1 MQHMCII
8 SYELYIPDA
17 WLRHNIPKYEQIFCS
32 YDVFY
37 AFRCLKAAFG
47 GVKWGAGR
55 HHAAKEQWKCSFT
68 VFHPST
74 MEQPISFSAIRPE
87 MGLSAAATIHL
98 LARSNSVITELRLEG
113 VEYRQTP
120 VGI

>member
-1 MQHMCII
+1 
-8 SYELYIPDA
+8 
-17 WLRHNIPKYEQIFCS
+17 
-32 YDVFY
+32 
-37 AFRCLKAAFG
+37 
-47 GVKWGAGR
+47 
-55 HHAAKEQWKCSFT
+55 
-68 VFHPST
+68 

-87 MGLSAAATIHL
+87 TGLSAAATIHL